1 MLDCQGRTSK
11 RAHYSLHCGRAAAI
25 PLAMQPSFHRLTA
38 GRRLF
43 FVFFMRLLPREID
56 RLLLH
61 QAASL
66 SRARHDQGLL
76 LSEPEARALIA
87 DAICEGARQGS
98 TVADMVAMASAL
110 LTDDDLMPGV
120 AARIEV
126 VMVEAFFPD
135 GQKLVCVHDP
145 IGPGKT
151 SKGTDGATATCV
163 QPRWRLEDEP
173 IVVNQHRPTLLL
185 RVESTGDR
193 PIQVGSHYHFFEVN
207 PALQFDRAAA
217 YGFRLDIPSA
227 TTLRFEPGDARD
239 VDLVAIGGARIVFG
253 LAGLVNGALDDP
265 AVRRAAMSRL
275 AVFLQD

>member
-1 MLDCQGRTSK
+1 
-11 RAHYSLHCGRAAAI
+11 
-25 PLAMQPSFHRLTA
+25 
-38 GRRLF
+38 
-43 FVFFMRLLPREID
+43 MRLLPREID

-66 SRARHDQGLL
+66 SRARRDKGLR

-87 DAICEGARQGS
+87 DAICEGARQGG

-120 AARIEV
+120 AERIEV

-151 SKGTDGATATCV
+151 SRAHGTPADCV
-163 QPRWRLEDEP
+163 QPRWRLGDEP
-173 IVVNQHRPTLLL
+173 VVVNQHRPTQRL
-185 RVESTGDR
+185 RVESTADR

-207 PALQFDRAAA
+207 PALRFDRAAA

-265 AVRRAAMSRL
+265 GVQRAALSRL
-275 AVFLQD
+275 AAFLQE

>member
-1 MLDCQGRTSK
+1 M
-11 RAHYSLHCGRAAAI
+11 
-25 PLAMQPSFHRLTA
+25 
-38 GRRLF
+38 RLF
-43 FVFFMRLLPREID
+43 PREID

-66 SRARHDQGLL
+66 SRARRGKGLR

-87 DAICEGARQGS
+87 DAICEDARQGG
-98 TVADMVAMASAL
+98 TVADVVAMASAL

-120 AARIEV
+120 SERIDV

-151 SKGTDGATATCV
+151 SNGTDDVAAVSTL
-163 QPRWRLEDEP
+163 PRWHLGDEP
-173 IVVNQHRPTLLL
+173 VVVNQHRPTLRL
-185 RVESTGDR
+185 RVESTADR

-207 PALQFDRAAA
+207 PALRFDRAAA

-239 VDLVAIGGARIVFG
+239 VDLVAIGGARVVFG

-265 AVRRAAMSRL
+265 GIRQAAMSRL
-275 AVFLQD
+275 AVFLQA

>member
-1 MLDCQGRTSK
+1 
-11 RAHYSLHCGRAAAI
+11 
-25 PLAMQPSFHRLTA
+25 
-38 GRRLF
+38 
-43 FVFFMRLLPREID
+43 MRLLPREID

-61 QAASL
+61 QAANL
-66 SRARHDQGLL
+66 ARSRREKGLQ

-87 DAICEGARQGS
+87 DAICEGARQGG

-120 AARIEV
+120 TERIEV

-145 IGPGKT
+145 IGPGKA
-151 SKGTDGATATCV
+151 SKGTHGTPAGRV
-163 QPRWRLEDEP
+163 QPRWRLGDEP
-173 IVVNQHRPTLLL
+173 VFVNQHRPTQRL
-185 RVESTGDR
+185 RVESTADR

-207 PALQFDRAAA
+207 PALRFDRAAA

-265 AVRRAAMSRL
+265 GVQRAALSRL
-275 AVFLQD
+275 AAFLQE

>member
-1 MLDCQGRTSK
+1 
-11 RAHYSLHCGRAAAI
+11 
-25 PLAMQPSFHRLTA
+25 
-38 GRRLF
+38 
-43 FVFFMRLLPREID
+43 MRLLPREID

-61 QAASL
+61 QAANL
-66 SRARHDQGLL
+66 ARSRREKGLL

-87 DAICEGARQGS
+87 DAICEGARQGG

-120 AARIEV
+120 AERIEV

-151 SKGTDGATATCV
+151 SNGAHGTPAGCV
-163 QPRWRLEDEP
+163 QPRWRLGDEP
-173 IVVNQHRPTLLL
+173 VVVNQHRPTQRL
-185 RVESTGDR
+185 RVESTADR

-207 PALQFDRAAA
+207 PALRFDRAAA

-239 VDLVAIGGARIVFG
+239 VDLVAIGGARVVFG

-265 AVRRAAMSRL
+265 GVQRAAMSRL
-275 AVFLQD
+275 AAFLQE